1 MTTTVG
7 RRHSARAVEGK
18 PNIVLILTDDQRAGT
33 LQYMP
38 NVTSLLVDQGTEFT
52 DVFDNNPLCCPS
64 RATILTGQ
72 TSGHT
77 GVWSNIDSSIGGF
90 QAFKPHA
97 DQTVMKWMHDAG
109 YRTGLIGKFLN
120 GYSYPDGDAAW
131 VLPGVDEWDAFL
143 LEPINQSHNGCD
155 QLGYWATCYSH
166 NGTLE
171 KHGPDEYSTT
181 TSGDKAVQFIDSTPA
196 GQPLFLYY
204 APRAPHLPT
213 LPDTKYANAC
223 PTLPKLHPP
232 SFNTQIVN
240 APAYMQR
247 PPFSKKLQKFFAK
260 KWLADCQTL
269 LSVDDQVGNI
279 VAGLQDTGRLDN
291 TLIMFASDNGW
302 LFGEHRWK
310 GKIVPYQ
317 EADQVPVIIRWD
329 ALGRQP
335 AQVGDLVTN
344 MDYTATFL
352 DAAGA
357 SPPAGYQLD
366 GQSMLPLIGGGGAW
380 QQENAVLVEHAG
392 GKQVPPYC
400 GVRTDSWL
408 FAQYATGEFELYDEV
423 NDPYQLVNVAADH
436 PDVVAQLR
444 AQTQQ
449 LCQPLPPKFHW

>member
-1 MTTTVG
+1 
-7 RRHSARAVEGK
+7 
-18 PNIVLILTDDQRAGT
+18 
-33 LQYMP
+33 
-38 NVTSLLVDQGTEFT
+38 
-52 DVFDNNPLCCPS
+52 
-64 RATILTGQ
+64 
-72 TSGHT
+72 
-77 GVWSNIDSSIGGF
+77 
-90 QAFKPHA
+90 
-97 DQTVMKWMHDAG
+97 MKWMHDAG

-171 KHGPDEYSTT
+171 KHGADEYSTT
-181 TSGDKAVQFIDSTPA
+181 TSGDKAVQFIESTPA
-196 GQPLFLYY
+196 DQPLFLYY

-213 LPDTKYANAC
+213 LPDTEYANAC
-223 PTLPKLHPP
+223 PTSPKLDPP

-279 VAGLQDTGRLDN
+279 VTALQDTGRLDN

-329 ALGRQP
+329 ALGTQP
-335 AQVGDLVTN
+335 TQVGDLVTN
-344 MDYTATFL
+344 MDYTSTFL
-352 DAAGA
+352 AAAGV
-357 SPPAGYQLD
+357 SPRPGTSWTARACCHSSAEEGPGSRRTPCWSSTRAG
-366 GQSMLPLIGGGGAW
+366 SRCRRI
-380 QQENAVLVEHAG
+380 AG
-392 GKQVPPYC
+392 C
-400 GVRTDSWL
+400 GPIPGCSLSTRRANSSSTTRPRTRSSL
-408 FAQYATGEFELYDEV
+408 
-423 NDPYQLVNVAADH
+423 
-436 PDVVAQLR
+436 
-444 AQTQQ
+444 
-449 LCQPLPPKFHW
+449 